1 MKHNLLICALSAAI
15 MTLAS
20 GGSWAQEQAVD
31 CSTAQDDIATLEGE
45 KEKTN
50 DKIAKGIFAFT
61 PIGLVANTA
70 DEAAHSG
77 DQDDKAIKAYN
88 ETLQQKIDE
97 IKQTCNIE

>member
-1 MKHNLLICALSAAI
+1 MNNKLLICSLSAAL

-20 GGSWAQEQAVD
+20 GSSWSQDQAVD
-31 CSTAQDDIATLEGE
+31 CSTAQDDIATLQGE

-70 DEAAHSG
+70 DEAVNSG
-77 DQDDKAIKAYN
+77 DQDDNAINAYN